1 MNMKAITAAA
11 ILIFAAGAAHATI
24 INFAAVLKGS
34 SEVPPNTTAGKGE
47 VSAQLDT
54 DTQTF
59 TYRVTYSGLTGPAT
73 GAHFHGPAAPGVD
86 APVVIAAK
94 DPASPITGSAQ
105 LTDAQIADLKNGK
118 WYFNVHTK
126 ATPAGEIR
134 GQVRREF

>member
-54 DTQTF
+54 DTRTF

-73 GAHFHGPAAPGVD
+73 GARFTGPPPRV
-86 APVVIAAK
+86 
-94 DPASPITGSAQ
+94 S
-105 LTDAQIADLKNGK
+105 
-118 WYFNVHTK
+118 
-126 ATPAGEIR
+126 TPR
-134 GQVRREF
+134 W